1 MIVNNKM
8 SEIKF
13 EYEIANNKIKFL
25 KVKLLVL
32 KKKKID
38 LGCVFYKCHSLI
50 HFDLLSSEEVKLE
63 NEFKSKE
70 INKKINIINTSE
82 YLYKTYI
89 ESEDCIIN
97 NNNNKFDNFYS
108 ESNESEIS
116 KDELEDM
123 FDNIKHS
130 QNFLSFNSN

>member
-1 MIVNNKM
+1 M
-8 SEIKF
+8 
-13 EYEIANNKIKFL
+13 
-25 KVKLLVL
+25 
-32 KKKKID
+32 
-38 LGCVFYKCHSLI
+38 FYKCHSLI
-50 HFDLLSSEEVKLE
+50 HFYLLSSDEVKLE

-123 FDNIKHS
+123 FEIIKHS